1 MWILKFTIRLKAIP
15 IQMSTECFG
24 GFFGKNSQADFLY
37 NVGTKEPKTTF
48 EKRDKVGRL
57 MLPDFKTYYK
67 VEDNV
72 ALLCML
78 VCSVAL

>member
-1 MWILKFTIRLKAIP
+1 M
-15 IQMSTECFG
+15 
-24 GFFGKNSQADFLY
+24 
-37 NVGTKEPKTTF
+37 GTKEPRIAKPTF
-48 EKRDKVGRL
+48 EKKDKVGGL

-78 VCSVAL
+78 VCSVALVVSHSLWGYGL

>member
-1 MWILKFTIRLKAIP
+1 
-15 IQMSTECFG
+15 MSTECFG
-24 GFFGKNSQADFLY
+24 VFFGKNSQADFLY
-37 NVGTKEPKTTF
+37 NVGTKEPRTVKTTF